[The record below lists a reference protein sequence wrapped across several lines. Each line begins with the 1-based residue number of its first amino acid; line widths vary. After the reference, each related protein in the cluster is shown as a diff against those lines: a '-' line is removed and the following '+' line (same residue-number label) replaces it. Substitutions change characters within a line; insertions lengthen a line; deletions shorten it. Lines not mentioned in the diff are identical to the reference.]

1 MRRTRPWSH
10 RLLGAA
16 LAIAAAVPS
25 PAAEPVPSL
34 RSLLAELTDLEILT
48 RFPSPEYRLV
58 QANSRAASPAGAVD
72 LAAVAVTDP
81 LVLFDK
87 PGPGALVRLWCR
99 PLGGAR
105 GWAAVFIDGA
115 AAARFPLEPP
125 AGEQPVEAGP
135 PFVEWAD
142 GALCVYLPMPYQ
154 SHCRVVFEPE
164 EEQGVGQ
171 LAFQATA
178 RAYRAGTAV
187 EPYSP
192 QAVQNARKELE
203 RAAKA
208 LLAGAAEP
216 VEEWDTR
223 VPIVLSS
230 NSPAAEVQVPRR
242 RGGMVAELRLTPST
256 LDEDALR
263 AAILTISFDGRTT
276 VRAPLG
282 DFFGTGPGLS
292 PTNSRMT
299 AVTPE
304 GELISRW
311 PMPFVERVK
320 FALEGPGSPAVRPAP
335 RKRPVL
341 GPLNL
346 LRRREENR
354 RKRRAPDAIVA
365 PPEDVWVEG
374 TVLVRGY
381 AWDGRSMVFHSSW
394 RRSDESNA
402 ATSGEWDRAAMT
414 GRGVYVG
421 GTLNA
426 ANPVSDWWG
435 DGFESVW
442 VDSEERPSLVGTG
455 AADDFGLSG
464 GSKLLVSSPFF
475 GRTRAD
481 GPKHFGHASQYRWRG
496 LDRIPYWTSLR
507 VHRGAA
513 STDGLVLSGVSYWYA
528 DPSHSDDAPRIA
540 ESSATVP
547 VLPERI
553 APRIAGAI
561 EGEDLAPLE
570 VDGDPPRDESMVDY
584 EESGP
589 WSGDA
594 HLVWRGGAPGN
605 ALVLGFDAPASG
617 RYAVSAYLSKSPDSG
632 IHRLSINDE
641 SAGAPLDLYDARP
654 SRIGPIELGIFDLEP
669 TGNRLG
675 VEVVSSS
682 RLASPKHCTFGLDC
696 LVLTRVK

>member
-1 MRRTRPWSH
+1 
-10 RLLGAA
+10 LLT
-16 LAIAAAVPS
+16 AAVVQSPS
-25 PAAEPVPSL
+25 AAAEPVVSL
-34 RSLLAELTDLEILT
+34 RSLLRELTDLESLT
-48 RFPSPEYRLV
+48 RFPSPEYRLF
-58 QANSRAASPAGAVD
+58 QASSRAASPAGVVD
-72 LAAVAVTDP
+72 LAAFSATEP
-81 LVLFDK
+81 LVLLDK

-105 GWAAVFIDGA
+105 GWADVFIDGV
-115 AAARFPLEPP
+115 AAARFPVERPEGEPS
-125 AGEQPVEAGP
+125 GEAGP
-135 PFVEWAD
+135 PYVLWAD
-142 GALCVYLPMPYQ
+142 GSLCVYLPMPYQ

-164 EEQGVGQ
+164 GEQGAGQ

-187 EPYSP
+187 ESYAP
-192 QAVQNARKELE
+192 QAVQSAREDLE
-203 RAAKA
+203 RGAKA
-208 LLAGAAEP
+208 LSAGAAEAA
-216 VEEWDTR
+216 EEWDTR
-223 VPIVLSS
+223 VPIALSS

-256 LDEDALR
+256 KDEDSLR
-263 AAILTISFDGRTT
+263 ATILTISFDGRTT

-292 PTNSRMT
+292 PTSSRMT
-299 AVTPE
+299 AITPE
-304 GELISRW
+304 GELVSHW

-320 FALEGPGSPAVRPAP
+320 FALEGPGSPDVRPAP
-335 RKRPVL
+335 RKRPNL

-346 LRRREENR
+346 LRRREEHR
-354 RKRRAPDAIVA
+354 RKRRAPDGMVS
-365 PPEDVWVEG
+365 PPDDVWVEG
-374 TVLVRGY
+374 AVRIRAY
-381 AWDGRSMVFHSSW
+381 AWDGRSMYFHSTW
-394 RRSDESNA
+394 TRSDESEA
-402 ATSGEWDRAAMT
+402 ASGEWEAASLS

-426 ANPVSDWWG
+426 ANPAPDWWG
-435 DGFESVW
+435 DGFETVW

-455 AADDFGLSG
+455 AADDFGLAG
-464 GSKLLVSSPFF
+464 GSKSIVSAAFF

-481 GPKHFGHASQYRWRG
+481 GPKHFGHASQYRWRI

-513 STDGLVLSGVSYWYA
+513 STNGLVLSAVNYWYA
-528 DPSHSDDAPRIA
+528 DPSHTGDAPRIA
-540 ESSATVP
+540 ESSARVP
-547 VLPERI
+547 VLPEREV
-553 APRIAGAI
+553 PRIAGAI
-561 EGEDLAPLE
+561 EGESLAPLE

-594 HLVWRGGAPGN
+594 HLAWRGGGPGH
-605 ALVLGFDAPASG
+605 ALVLGFDAPAPG
-617 RYAVSAYLSKSPDSG
+617 RYAVSVYLSKSPDSG

-641 SAGAPLDLYDARP
+641 SAGNVVDLYEARP
-654 SRIGPIELGIFDLEP
+654 ARIGPIELGVFDLER

-682 RLASPKHCTFGLDC
+682 RLASPKHCAFGLDC
-696 LVLTRVK
+696 LVLTPVK